1 MNKKRNIII
10 AILLGL
16 FILGSI
22 VFVAIKV
29 EKQPEIKEDI
39 KKEEANE
46 KVDSDIMDF
55 LNAIAGVKAEELE
68 IINNPIIGVK
78 GKIFVPE
85 ESIVNGI
92 NYFLEKTKNNK
103 MSNLEAV
110 TEDNNISLY
119 VNYAVTDKISTP
131 IKVDIS
137 PNLNENK
144 DLVINIGSVK
154 ILDLKL
160 ADFIVNLALKTFIKD
175 WFVNSDIIVA
185 YENNKVII
193 SKENFNGIDLNS
205 ILVSDEGITLDMMID
220 ANILQK

>member
-39 KKEEANE
+39 KKEETNE

-160 ADFIVNLALKTFIKD
+160 ADFIVNFH
-175 WFVNSDIIVA
+175 
-185 YENNKVII
+185 
-193 SKENFNGIDLNS
+193 
-205 ILVSDEGITLDMMID
+205 
-220 ANILQK
+220 

>member
-1 MNKKRNIII
+1 
-10 AILLGL
+10 
-16 FILGSI
+16 
-22 VFVAIKV
+22 
-29 EKQPEIKEDI
+29 
-39 KKEEANE
+39 
-46 KVDSDIMDF
+46 
-55 LNAIAGVKAEELE
+55 
-68 IINNPIIGVK
+68 
-78 GKIFVPE
+78 
-85 ESIVNGI
+85 
-92 NYFLEKTKNNK
+92 

-175 WFVNSDIIVA
+175 WFVTSDIIVA

>member
-1 MNKKRNIII
+1 
-10 AILLGL
+10 
-16 FILGSI
+16 
-22 VFVAIKV
+22 
-29 EKQPEIKEDI
+29 
-39 KKEEANE
+39 
-46 KVDSDIMDF
+46 
-55 LNAIAGVKAEELE
+55 
-68 IINNPIIGVK
+68 
-78 GKIFVPE
+78 
-85 ESIVNGI
+85 
-92 NYFLEKTKNNK
+92 

>member
-1 MNKKRNIII
+1 
-10 AILLGL
+10 
-16 FILGSI
+16 
-22 VFVAIKV
+22 
-29 EKQPEIKEDI
+29 
-39 KKEEANE
+39 
-46 KVDSDIMDF
+46 
-55 LNAIAGVKAEELE
+55 
-68 IINNPIIGVK
+68 
-78 GKIFVPE
+78 
-85 ESIVNGI
+85 
-92 NYFLEKTKNNK
+92 

-110 TEDNNISLY
+110 TEENNISLY

-137 PNLNENK
+137 PNLNEKN

>member
-39 KKEEANE
+39 KKEETNE

-119 VNYAVTDKISTP
+119 VNYAVTYKISTP
-131 IKVDIS
+131 IKFDIS